1 MERKSK
7 YNKEEILS
15 LYEQGL
21 SKRAIARK
29 LCNKDSGQEF
39 DTARVSVMRII
50 KKHAK
55 PDTFQE
61 TLEENNF
68 NLPEGWEYGWLKTK
82 KASVF
87 IKNQNDAPSFE
98 DMRSE
103 FITALKDFSPSFEK
117 VPRVKSKEPHL
128 LVVDIADLHIGKLGA
143 ESQNSTSYNVD
154 IAIQRAVEGV
164 QGILN
169 KTIGFDIDKI
179 LFVVGNDV
187 LHTDNS
193 QGTTTRGTKQ
203 DTDGMW
209 FDNYKR
215 ARMLYVKIIEMLLNV
230 ADVHIVHNPSNH
242 DYVTGFMLAD
252 SLFAWFRKSENVTF
266 DITNA
271 HRKYFQ
277 YGKNLIGTSHG
288 DGSRMDEMPLL
299 MANEAKV
306 MWAETEWRYIY
317 LHHIHHKQDYRFAK
331 GRDYNGVNVEYLR
344 SPSSADDYHHK
355 EGYTHAPK
363 AIEGFVHHK
372 EFGQVARVTHLFR

>member
-1 MERKSK
+1 MRRSFDKEKIIQLHQEGKS
-7 YNKEEILS
+7 L
-15 LYEQGL
+15 
-21 SKRAIARK
+21 RAIARE
-29 LCNKDSGQEF
+29 LTGEDHGNAFES
-39 DTARVSVMRII
+39 ARVSARRVV
-50 KKHAK
+50 KTNF
-55 PDTFQE
+55 PSDTFNK
-61 TLEENNF
+61 TLEDNNF
-68 NLPEGWEYGWLKTK
+68 NLPDEWEYGWLKTK

-87 IKNQNDAPSFE
+87 IRNKDNNPSFD
-98 DMRSE
+98 DMRAE
-103 FITALKDFSPSFEK
+103 FISALKDYSPSFPK
-117 VPRVKSKEPHL
+117 IARNKSEDPHL

-154 IAIQRAVEGV
+154 IAIERALAGV

-169 KTIGFDIDKI
+169 KTVGFDIDKI

-193 QGTTTRGTKQ
+193 FGTTTKGTKQ

-215 ARMLYVKIIEMLLNV
+215 ARELYVKVIETLLQV

-252 SLFAWFRKSENVTF
+252 SLYAWFRNSSNVTF

-271 HRKYFQ
+271 HRKYFK
-277 YGKNLIGTSHG
+277 YGTNLIGTSHG
-288 DGSRMDEMPLL
+288 DGAKMDEMPLL
-299 MANEAKV
+299 MANEAKI
-306 MWAETEWRYIY
+306 MWAETDWRYIY
-317 LHHIHHKQDYRFAK
+317 LHHIHHKREFRFGK

-344 SPSSADDYHHK
+344 SPSSADDYHHR

-363 AIEGFVHHK
+363 AIEAFVHHK

>member
-1 MERKSK
+1 MNSK
-7 YNKEEILS
+7 YCKES
-15 LYEQGL
+15 V
-21 SKRAIARK
+21 RK
-29 LCNKDSGQEF
+29 LLAEGRSQRSIAIEMSGQQFGSEF
-39 DTARVSVMRII
+39 ESARAFVRRIA
-50 KKHAK
+50 KKHST
-55 PDTFQE
+55 PNTFEE
-61 TLEENNF
+61 TLEESNF
-68 NLPEGWEYGWLKTK
+68 SLPEGWEYGWLKTK

-87 IKNQNDAPSFE
+87 IKNQGNDPSFE
-98 DMRSE
+98 DMRAE
-103 FITALKDFSPSFEK
+103 FITALKGHSPDYK
-117 VPRVKSKEPHL
+117 TINRVKSKDPHL

-154 IAIQRAVEGV
+154 IAIQRATEGV
-164 QGILN
+164 QGILD

-193 QGTTTRGTKQ
+193 FGTTTRGTKQ

-215 ARMLYVKIIEMLLNV
+215 ARALYVGIIEMLLNV

-252 SLFAWFRKSENVTF
+252 SLFAWFRNSENVTF

-277 YGKNLIGTSHG
+277 YGMNLIGTSHG
-288 DGSRMDEMPLL
+288 DGAKMDEMPLL

-306 MWAETEWRYIY
+306 MWAETEHRYIY

-355 EGYTHAPK
+355 QGYTHAPK